1 MQARAEAELQILRVS
16 GNLFVSGDFLWAAIL
31 VQDFPVFPV
40 FTLKE
45 KLFVQASFIF
55 GLPCA
60 SAEVCKYG
68 QAYYHRAVYP
78 VCATCPYHP
87 LSSLVISCP

>member
-40 FTLKE
+40 FSQQKESLKE
-45 KLFVQASFIF
+45 K
-55 GLPCA
+55 
-60 SAEVCKYG
+60 
-68 QAYYHRAVYP
+68 
-78 VCATCPYHP
+78 
-87 LSSLVISCP
+87 